1 MLASYFIHM
10 ANYNIWANRKL
21 YSACAGLDE
30 ETFQKERP
38 SYFGSIHKTLNHI
51 LVADMIWM
59 SRFLG
64 NDAAPTKLDQ
74 LLHDNFSDLRAA
86 REDFDENIL
95 DFTISLTEERLTK
108 NFHYTDIAGSPHD
121 IPFSICVG
129 HMFNHQTHHRGQVH
143 GLLIQEME
151 EPPALDLVYFTLEQL
166 EGK

>member
-21 YSACAGLDE
+21 YSACKALGE
-30 ETFQKERP
+30 ETIQKECP

-51 LVADMIWM
+51 LLGDMIWM
-59 SRFLG
+59 ARFLG
-64 NDAAPTKLDQ
+64 EENAPTKLDQ
-74 LLHDNFSDLRAA
+74 LLHDNFADLTDA
-86 REDFDENIL
+86 RIAFDEKIL
-95 DFTISLTEERLTK
+95 DFSISLTEERLSEA
-108 NFHYTDIAGSPHD
+108 FQYTDIAGSPHAM
-121 IPFSICVG
+121 PFSICVG

-166 EGK
+166 EGN